1 MDVKSSGISLARMSS
16 GISLARMSSG
26 ISLARMSS
34 GISLARAWW
43 PVAFLGLGGCLSW
56 HPRVS
61 VVPGLTLSGTDGRL
75 HHLASDVSAA
85 KLTVYV
91 FFSAHCRCLVVH
103 EPRIVALENAYGSR
117 GVQFFAVDSEATAN
131 LDRDRVEARARA
143 YPFPILV
150 DRGAIAADA
159 MGAEYATY
167 TVVFD
172 QAGRVRYSGGID
184 SDRVHLTA
192 GARPSLRDALDDL
205 LADRSP
211 RAARVEALGC
221 ALQRW

>member
-1 MDVKSSGISLARMSS
+1 MDVK
-16 GISLARMSSG
+16 
-26 ISLARMSS
+26 
-34 GISLARAWW
+34 WW
-43 PVAFLGLGGCLSW
+43 PVALLGLGGCLSS
-56 HPRVS
+56 HPPVS
-61 VVPGLTLSGTDGRL
+61 VVPALTLSGTDGRL
-75 HHLASDVSAA
+75 HDLASDVSTA

-103 EPRIVALENAYGSR
+103 EPRIVALENAYGPR
-117 GVQFFAVDSEATAN
+117 GVQFFAVDSEATAS
-131 LDRDRVEARARA
+131 LGGDRAEALARA

-150 DRGAIAADA
+150 DHGAIAADE

-172 QAGRVRYSGGID
+172 RSGRVRYAGGID

-192 GARPSLRDALDDL
+192 GARPFLRDALDDL
-205 LADRSP
+205 LADQSP
-211 RAARVEALGC
+211 RMAHVEALGC